1 MKTFEAIY
9 CLLFIGYFICK
20 KTIINSANANYF
32 AIGFVIVLILVA
44 VTQFMLKKRKS
55 N

>member
-20 KTIINSANANYF
+20 KTIIDTSNANYF

-44 VTQFMLKKRKS
+44 ATQFMLKKRKS